1 MQLLCRPKRMRKK
14 VISSGSKVER
24 GFFRVR
30 VPFLPLDLLSHR
42 SSLFGCA
49 FFGRLAIRVCS
60 FLADGSVPDSV
71 SSPAVWP
78 EKVLNGFRAALAQP
92 GSATNEAHF
101 HGCWN
106 KLLHTVFAPDSD
118 YEVTPQLL
126 GQRSSDGAQAGAFVV
141 HLHGR
146 PVMFVELRA
155 PCRLE
160 SPAGRADAVEGMRER
175 FRALAGALEVP
186 VLVGASAFGTR
197 LAFYELDGAARII
210 RSLRVPSE
218 TDDIDGGERWKW
230 DVLEEVG
237 YEAVMAVVGMVK
249 EMCAAQYG
257 V

>member
-1 MQLLCRPKRMRKK
+1 VLSLAVSP
-14 VISSGSKVER
+14 SEY
-24 GFFRVR
+24 
-30 VPFLPLDLLSHR
+30 VPFLLKALSLTCPR
-42 SSLFGCA
+42 
-49 FFGRLAIRVCS
+49 
-60 FLADGSVPDSV
+60 P
-71 SSPAVWP
+71 PVWP

-106 KLLHTVFAPDSD
+106 KLLYTVFAPDSD
-118 YEVTPQLL
+118 YEVTPQLAE
-126 GQRSSDGAQAGAFVV
+126 RPNTDRAGAFVV

-160 SPAGRADAVEGMRER
+160 SSAGRADAVEGMRER

-186 VLVGASAFGTR
+186 VLVGVSAFGTR
-197 LAFYELDGAARII
+197 MAFYELDGGTRVI
-210 RSLRVPSE
+210 RPLRVPGE
-218 TDDIDGGERWKW
+218 TDDIGEGERWKW
-230 DVLEEVG
+230 DVLEEAG

-249 EMCAAQYG
+249 EMCAAQYE